1 MNNRNPDS
9 PWNPANSVQVTPKEY
24 ELQVVEW
31 ISGLGTD
38 LSNFKVEH

>member
-31 ISGLGTD
+31 ISGLE
-38 LSNFKVEH
+38 LI